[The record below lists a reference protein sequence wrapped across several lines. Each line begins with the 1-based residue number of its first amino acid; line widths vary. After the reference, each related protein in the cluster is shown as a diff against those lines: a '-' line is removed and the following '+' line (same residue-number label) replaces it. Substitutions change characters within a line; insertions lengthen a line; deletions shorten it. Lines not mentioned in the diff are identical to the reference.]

1 MKGKWK
7 PWVNKNLLL
16 YCFINNPFTFGKIPQ
31 HILSTKPFSGE
42 ERMCTMLLKL
52 IKQNKLILTLL
63 SVFFGPR
70 HQLIDHVQAEM
81 NPTRCAEFYWL
92 CRTGV
97 RKRIKKH

>member
-70 HQLIDHVQAEM
+70 HQLTMCKPKWTQQGAPSSTDFVALEWG
-81 NPTRCAEFYWL
+81 R
-92 CRTGV
+92 G
-97 RKRIKKH
+97 